1 MATLRDI
8 KRKISS
14 INSTQTITRTMK
26 MVSAAKLRKAQDEL
40 DKIKAYALKMEEVVG
55 RVTRML
61 PTNAHPLM
69 TAREEVKKVL
79 IVSIASDRG
88 LCGAF
93 NVNIGLQ
100 AENYTTQN
108 KNQYERIGVYVF
120 GRKAKDYLSRRKVD
134 IFKERVDIKKV
145 DQEFVNT
152 IASELVQLYMNGEFD
167 KVYLGYTH
175 FASPVKQIAVFE
187 ELLPIQTEREVEGE
201 TFEYLY
207 EPKRDVIVETLLPKY
222 LSTKIYYALIESQ
235 TSEHAARMSAMENAT
250 SNCGE
255 MVRYLT
261 LVYNKRRQESITNEM
276 MDIVGGAEAL
286 RGT

>member
-26 MVSAAKLRKAQDEL
+26 MVSAAKLRKAQEEL
-40 DKIKAYALKMEEVVG
+40 DKIKAYAVKMEELVG

-61 PTNAHPLM
+61 PTNAHPLL
-69 TAREEVKKVL
+69 TAREEVKKIL
-79 IVSIASDRG
+79 ILSIASDRG

-93 NVNIGLQ
+93 NINVALQ
-100 AENYTTQN
+100 AENFTIQN

-120 GRKAKDYLSRRKVD
+120 GRKAKDYLVRRKVD
-134 IFKERVDIKKV
+134 IFKDWVDIKKV
-145 DQEFVNT
+145 DQNLVEE
-152 IASELVQLYMNGEFD
+152 IASELIRLYVDGEFD
-167 KVYLGYTH
+167 KVYLSYTH

-187 ELLPIQTEREVEGE
+187 EFLPLKTETEDVKGI
-201 TFEYLY
+201 EYIY
-207 EPKRDVIVETLLPKY
+207 EPKREAIVAALIPKY
-222 LSTKIYYALIESQ
+222 VSTKIYYALVESQ

-261 LVYNKRRQESITNEM
+261 LVYNKRRQESITSEM

>member
-61 PTNAHPLM
+61 PANAHPLM

>member
-8 KRKISS
+8 KRKIAS

-40 DKIKAYALKMEEVVG
+40 EKIKAYALKMEELVG
-55 RVTRML
+55 RVTKMV
-61 PTNAHPLM
+61 PANSHPLI

-79 IVSIASDRG
+79 ILSIASDRG

-93 NVNIGLQ
+93 NVNIGLH
-100 AENYTTQN
+100 AENFTIQN
-108 KNQYERIGVYVF
+108 RDQYERIGIYVL
-120 GRKAKDYLSRRKVD
+120 GRKAKDYLARRKVD
-134 IFKERVDIKKV
+134 IFKEWVDIKKI
-145 DQEFVNT
+145 DQELVE
-152 IASELVQLYMNGEFD
+152 ELAAELIRLYVEGEFD
-167 KVYLGYTH
+167 KVYLSYTH
-175 FASPVKQIAVFE
+175 FYSPVKQIAVFE
-187 ELLPIQTEREVEGE
+187 EFLPLKTEAEGDSDS
-201 TFEYLY
+201 FEYLY
-207 EPKRDVIVETLLPKY
+207 EPDRNAIVEALLPKY
-222 LSTKIYYALIESQ
+222 VSTKIYYALVESQ

-255 MVRYLT
+255 MVKYLT

>member
-40 DKIKAYALKMEEVVG
+40 DKIKAYALKMEELVG

-61 PTNAHPLM
+61 PVDAHPLM
-69 TAREEVKKVL
+69 VAREEIKNVL
-79 IVSIASDRG
+79 VVSIASDRG

-93 NVNIGLQ
+93 NVNIGLH
-100 AENYTTQN
+100 AENFTIQN
-108 KNQYERIGVYVF
+108 RSQYERIGVYVF
-120 GRKAKDYLSRRKVD
+120 GRKVKDYLARRKVD
-134 IFKERVDIKKV
+134 IFREWVDIKKV
-145 DQEFVNT
+145 DQDLVDQ
-152 IASELVQLYMNGEFD
+152 IASELIELYVSGEFD
-167 KVYLGYTH
+167 KVYLSYTH
-175 FASPVKQIAVFE
+175 FRSPVKQVAVFE
-187 ELLPIQTEREVEGE
+187 EFLPLKTEAGGDQVE
-201 TFEYLY
+201 YIY
-207 EPKRDVIVETLLPKY
+207 EPDRDTIVDALLPKY
-222 LSTKIYYALIESQ
+222 VSTKIYYALVESQ

-250 SNCGE
+250 NNCGE